1 MTTVVLVHGG
11 WGGGYAW
18 QHVARRLRAAG
29 HEVYTPT
36 LTGLGERVH
45 LATPRVDLGTHITDV
60 VNLLE
65 AEDLA
70 AVALAGHS
78 YGGMVITG
86 VAQRVPQRLA
96 ELIYLD
102 AFVPRDGDAL
112 LDLLAPQARADTEDS
127 LRRSDDGWGV
137 LWPGDHDTPRPWP
150 PSTPH
155 FSPQSWLTFSQPL
168 RGTNPAAVA
177 LPRTYVRCT
186 ADKQPNEFMAL
197 ALDGSFARAQAEGW
211 PVRVLEGD
219 HGAPTEEA
227 GAALLLD
234 LLSPPG
240 PR

>member
-45 LATPRVDLGTHITDV
+45 LATPQVDLGTHIADV

-65 AEDLA
+65 AEDLS

-86 VAQRVPQRLA
+86 VAQCVPQRLD

-127 LRRSDDGWGV
+127 LRRSDDGWRV

-150 PSTPH
+150 PARPISRR
-155 FSPQSWLTFSQPL
+155 SP
-168 RGTNPAAVA
+168 G
-177 LPRTYVRCT
+177 
-186 ADKQPNEFMAL
+186 
-197 ALDGSFARAQAEGW
+197 
-211 PVRVLEGD
+211 
-219 HGAPTEEA
+219 
-227 GAALLLD
+227 
-234 LLSPPG
+234 
-240 PR
+240 

>member
-45 LATPRVDLGTHITDV
+45 LATPQVDLGTHIADV

-65 AEDLA
+65 AEDLT
-70 AVALAGHS
+70 AVTLAGHS

-96 ELIYLD
+96 QLIYLD

-112 LDLLAPQARADTEDS
+112 LDLLVPRARAATEDS
-127 LRRSDDGWGV
+127 LRRSDDGWRV
-137 LWPGDHDTPRPWP
+137 LWPEDEATPRPWP

-155 FSPQSWLTFSQPL
+155 FSPQPWLTFSQPL
-168 RGTNPAAVA
+168 RGDDPAAAA

-186 ADKQPNEFMAL
+186 ADKQPDGFMAL
-197 ALDGSFARAQAEGW
+197 SLDGSFARAQAAGW
-211 PVRVLEGD
+211 RVRELDGD
-219 HGAPTEEA
+219 HGAVGEEV

-234 LLSPPG
+234 LLSSPG
-240 PR
+240 TG